1 MKRRHFLRYG
11 ALTGAAFLQTQNFPF
26 HLFAAE
32 TRKHAQDIV
41 TLGRTGI
48 KLSRLAQGS
57 GTIGYQ
63 GSSNQTR
70 KLGIQG
76 LAELFRA
83 GVDQGLNFWD
93 TADGYGSHPHVREAL
108 RTVPRDRVVLMTKT
122 AATTEA
128 EMRKDLDRFRKELDT
143 DYIDI
148 VLLHAVT
155 DPAWPEKKRGA
166 MAVLSEAKEKKT
178 IRAHGL
184 SCHSIGALRTAAVT
198 PWVDVDLARLNPASA
213 YMDADP
219 QTVISVLKEM
229 KTAGKGIV
237 GMKILGQGKLRGT
250 VDTALQY
257 ALGQDV
263 LDCFTIGAESIAEM
277 KDLVAKIPA
286 ASVRG

>member
-1 MKRRHFLRYG
+1 MKRRHFLQYG
-11 ALTGAAFLQTQNFPF
+11 ALTGAAFLQAKNFPF
-26 HLFAAE
+26 HLLAAE
-32 TRKHAQDIV
+32 TKKSAQDIV

-48 KLSRLAQGS
+48 RLSRLAQGS

-83 GVDQGLNFWD
+83 GMDQGLNFWD

-108 RTVPRDRVVLMTKT
+108 KTVPRDKVVIMTKT

-128 EMRKDLDRFRKELDT
+128 EMRGDLDRFRKEMNT

-184 SCHSIGALRTAAVT
+184 SCHSIGALRTAAAT
-198 PWVDVDLARLNPASA
+198 GWVDVDLARLNPASA

-229 KTAGKGIV
+229 KASGKGII
-237 GMKILGQGKLRGT
+237 GMKILGQGKLRDT

-257 ALGQDV
+257 ALAQDV